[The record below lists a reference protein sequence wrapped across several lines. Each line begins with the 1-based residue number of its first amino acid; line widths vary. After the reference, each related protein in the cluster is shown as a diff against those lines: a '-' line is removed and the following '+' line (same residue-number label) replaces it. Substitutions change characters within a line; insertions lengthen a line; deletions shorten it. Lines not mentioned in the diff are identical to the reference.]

1 LEATRFWQNLWDRPV
16 IHNEQA
22 AWIASGENR
31 KAQEQEQLRII
42 TAMVRKQ
49 VRQMKNWKAAGPDQ
63 VQAFWLK
70 NLSHLHGRLAHQMQ
84 QALQDGILDWLGT
97 GRTVLIMKDKEKG
110 TAVENYRPITCLPTT
125 WKLLSAIISEEIY
138 KHLAQNNLL
147 PVEQKGCRKESRGTK
162 DQLLIDKM
170 VLKNCKQRKTNLFV
184 TWIDYKKAYDSVP
197 HSWILK
203 SLEMMKVNRGT
214 VKFISEAMLK
224 WKTRLTVNGVEIGQ
238 CSIRRGIFQGDSLPP
253 LLFVIAMIP
262 LTKILHN
269 TQAGYQLEKGGE
281 KISHLLYMDDLKLY
295 GKSEDEIKALTSA
308 VRMFS
313 TDIGMEFGLSKC
325 AAMVMERGKMRDCT
339 GLDLGDGQKIEGL
352 TTEEHYKYLGMSEAD
367 TIRQNVM
374 KTKIKAEYFKRV
386 KKVLKSD
393 LNAGNVVT
401 AINVWAVSA
410 FRYSSGIVDW
420 TKAELEKMDTKTRKV
435 LTMYRMHHPKASV
448 DRLYLPRRDGGR
460 GLKSIAQCVEEDK
473 RGLADYIASTTEKI
487 LSKVKYAKLLGS
499 ECNKKDFKKKMLS
512 DRQKEWRSIPMA
524 GQYIRDTE
532 NITSKEETFKWLMDG
547 TLKKETEELIV
558 AAQDQALRTN
568 CIKVKIDKQQGS
580 PMCRLCGAKE
590 ETVDHLV
597 SSCSKIAQ
605 TDYKSRHDK
614 VAANLHWSLCKQLG
628 FQRAEKWWEH
638 RAEKALENDDFKL
651 LWDYDIQVDRE
662 IRERR
667 PDLVVV
673 NKKLKEAWLVDVA
686 VPGDA
691 RVANKELEKQ
701 VKYRDLAIE
710 VQRLWELKKVKVIPI
725 VVGALGAVPKALKK
739 HLKEMKVDD
748 VKVEHLQKTAI
759 LGTAFILR
767 RYLGV

>member
-1 LEATRFWQNLWDRPV
+1 
-16 IHNEQA
+16 
-22 AWIASGENR
+22 
-31 KAQEQEQLRII
+31 
-42 TAMVRKQ
+42 
-49 VRQMKNWKAAGPDQ
+49 
-63 VQAFWLK
+63 
-70 NLSHLHGRLAHQMQ
+70 MQ
-84 QALQDGILDWLGT
+84 QAMQEGIPEWLGT

-125 WKLLSAIISEEIY
+125 WKLLSAIISEEVY
-138 KHLAQNNLL
+138 KHLAQNNLF
-147 PVEQKGCRKESRGTK
+147 PTEQKGCKKESRGTK

-170 VLKNCKQRKTNLFV
+170 VLKNCKKRKTNLFV
-184 TWIDYKKAYDSVP
+184 SWIDYKKAYDSVP

-203 SLEMMKVNRGT
+203 SLELMKVNRGI
-214 VKFISEAMLK
+214 VRFLRESMKK
-224 WKTRLTVNGVEIGQ
+224 WKTQLTINGEEIGQ
-238 CSIRRGIFQGDSLPP
+238 CNIRRGIFQGDSLSP
-253 LLFVIAMIP
+253 LLFIIAMIP
-262 LTKILHN
+262 LSKILHN
-269 TQAGYQLEKGGE
+269 TQAGYQLEKDGE

-295 GKSEDEIKALTSA
+295 GKSEEEIKRLTAA
-308 VRMFS
+308 VSMFS

-325 AAMVMERGKMRDCT
+325 AAMTMERGKMRECT
-339 GLDLGDGQKIEGL
+339 GLDLPDGQKIQGL
-352 TTEEHYKYLGMSEAD
+352 TTEEHYKYLGMLEAD
-367 TIRQNVM
+367 TIKQDIM
-374 KTKIKAEYFKRV
+374 KGKIKAEYFKRV

-393 LNAGNVVT
+393 LNAGNVVK

-410 FRYSSGIVDW
+410 FRYSSGILDW
-420 TKAELEKMDTKTRKV
+420 TKAELQKMDTKTRKV

-448 DRLYLPRRDGGR
+448 DRLYLPRREGGR
-460 GLKSIAQCVEEDK
+460 GLKSIAQCVEEDT
-473 RGLADYIASTTEKI
+473 RGLADYIASSKENI
-487 LSKVKYAKLLGS
+487 LGKVKGAKLLGS
-499 ECNKKDFKKKMLS
+499 EGNKKDYKKKMLS
-512 DRQKEWRSIPMA
+512 DRIREWRSKPLP
-524 GQYIRDTE
+524 GQYLRQTDD
-532 NITSKEETFKWLMDG
+532 ITRKEDTFKWLMEG
-547 TLKKETEELIV
+547 TLKKETEGLIV

-568 CIKVKIDKQQGS
+568 SIKVKIDKQAGS

-614 VAANLHWSLCKQLG
+614 VAANLHWSLCKQFG
-628 FQRAEKWWEH
+628 FQRAEKWWQH
-638 RAEKALENDDFKL
+638 RAEKALENEDFKL

-691 RVANKELEKQ
+691 RVADKEIEKQ

-725 VVGALGAVPKALKK
+725 VIGALGAVPTALQK

-759 LGTAFILR
+759 LGTAYILR